1 MDILNYIFFCSR
13 NRGTPLIP
21 ESTGATRMGLQ
32 SYKYNTVHPL
42 LKEYGEY
49 KTAHGVVICSRT
61 GLINIS
67 QMLGIL
73 GILAKF

>member
-1 MDILNYIFFCSR
+1 MGILNYIFFCLR

-32 SYKYNTVHPL
+32 SYKYNTAHPL
-42 LKEYGEY
+42 LKEYGEH
-49 KTAHGVVICSRT
+49 KTARGVVVCSRT

-67 QMLGIL
+67 QILGIL
-73 GILAKF
+73 GILVKF